1 MEKGWCVVVS
11 TQRNCNESLRS
22 YSENRATFPVDE
34 LAKYG
39 GQWVAWSADGS
50 RIVAHHEQFLTVLDM
65 VKETGIDP
73 ADVVFSSIPPAD
85 EVQLL

>member
-1 MEKGWCVVVS
+1 MALKQTACEVS
-11 TQRNCNESLRS
+11 LQE
-22 YSENRATFPVDE
+22 YSDNRHKFPLDK

-65 VKETGIDP
+65 VKKAAIDP
-73 ADVVFSSIPPAD
+73 ANVVLSSIPPCD